1 VLYAIIGDILIKT
14 LISDDM
20 VPLSKILQVRIIG
33 SKYKMLGNILKIIQK
48 EGITGKTFFDV
59 FCGSTS
65 VGRFFKRKFLI
76 TSNDILYFSFVLQK
90 ALIDLNSYPKFEG
103 LTFMTNESKE
113 SKDKERVSKVLEYL
127 NNIEGSKGFI
137 YQHYTPASKMVDGIE
152 RKYFSE
158 LNGEK
163 IDAVRIKIGEWFTN
177 KNITEDE
184 YFYLVASLLL
194 AVQKIAN
201 ISGTYGAYNKIWDPR
216 AKKTLKLQIIEVINS
231 KFDHKAFNED
241 SLKLLNKISCDI
253 AYVDPPYNSRQY
265 ISNYHILE
273 TIAKYDNPT
282 INGKSGMRDYN
293 REKSTFCS
301 SKTAKRDL
309 LKLLS
314 ELRAKYIILSY
325 NSEGLLSKDEIKEIC
340 EKSKLGNI
348 KIYEFPY
355 RRFKSNG
362 NTNHNEVMEY
372 IFTGKK
378 MDLIKV

>member
-1 VLYAIIGDILIKT
+1 MYDY
-14 LISDDM
+14 M
-20 VPLSKILQVRIIG
+20 VPLNKIPQVRIIG
-33 SKYKMLGNILKIIQK
+33 GKYKMLENILKTMEK

-65 VGRFFKRKFLI
+65 IGRFFKRKFLI
-76 TSNDILYFSFVLQK
+76 TSNDILYFSYVLQK
-90 ALIDLNSYPKFEG
+90 ALICLNSYPKFKG
-103 LTFMTNESKE
+103 LTFMVNENDEEKE
-113 SKDKERVSKVLEYL
+113 TVSKVLEYL
-127 NNIEGSKGFI
+127 NNINGSKGFI
-137 YQHYTPASKMVDGIE
+137 YRHYTPASKVVDGIE

-158 LNGEK
+158 LNGER
-163 IDAVRIKIGEWFTN
+163 IDAVRMKIEDWFTN

-184 YFYLVASLLL
+184 YFYLIASLLL

-201 ISGTYGAYNKIWDPR
+201 ISGTYGTYNKIWDAR
-216 AKKTLKLQIIEVINS
+216 AKKPLKLQVIEIINS
-231 KFDHKAFNED
+231 KFNHKAFNDD
-241 SLKLLNKISCDI
+241 SLKLLNKINCDI

-273 TIAKYDNPT
+273 TIAKYDSPT
-282 INGKSGMRDYN
+282 INGKSGIRSYN
-293 REKSTFCS
+293 EEKSTFCS
-301 SKTAKRDL
+301 SKTAKRDM

-314 ELRAKYIILSY
+314 ELRANYIILSY
-325 NSEGLLSKDEIKEIC
+325 NSEGVLSKNEIKEIC
-340 EKSKLGNI
+340 EKSKLDNI

-378 MDLIKV
+378 VGLEKAQ

>member
-1 VLYAIIGDILIKT
+1 MKT
-14 LISDDM
+14 LMYDEL
-20 VPLSKILQVRIIG
+20 VPLNKILQVRIIG
-33 SKYKMLGNILKIIQK
+33 SKYKMLENILKIMEK
-48 EGITGKTFFDV
+48 EKITGKSFFDV
-59 FCGSTS
+59 FCGGTS
-65 VGRFFKRKFLI
+65 IGRFFKRKFLI
-76 TSNDILYFSFVLQK
+76 KSNDILYFSYVLQK
-90 ALIDLNSYPKFEG
+90 ALIDLNKYPKFEG
-103 LTFMTNESKE
+103 LTFIANETDGEK
-113 SKDKERVSKVLEYL
+113 VSKVLEYL
-127 NNIEGSKGFI
+127 NNINGSKGFI
-137 YQHYTPASKMVDGIE
+137 YQHYTPASKAYDGVE

-163 IDAVRIKIGEWFTN
+163 IDAVRIKIEEWFAN

-184 YFYLVASLLL
+184 YFYLVASLIL

-201 ISGTYGAYNKIWDPR
+201 ISGTYGTFNKIWDVR
-216 AKKTLKLQIIEVINS
+216 AKKTLKLQVIEIIES
-231 KFDHKAFNED
+231 KFEHKAFNED
-241 SLKLLNKISCDI
+241 SLKLLNKVNCDI

-282 INGKSGMRDYN
+282 INGKSGMRGYN
-293 REKSTFCS
+293 GEKSTFCS

-314 ELRAKYIILSY
+314 ELKAKYIILSY

-340 EKSKLGNI
+340 EKSKLENI

-362 NTNHNEVMEY
+362 HTNHNEVMEY

-378 MDLIKV
+378 LDSIKV

>member
-1 VLYAIIGDILIKT
+1 MREARGNNMMKT
-14 LISDDM
+14 LTYDEM
-20 VPLSKILQVRIIG
+20 VPLNKILQVRIIG
-33 SKYKMLGNILKIIQK
+33 SKYKMLENILKIIQK

-65 VGRFFKRKFLI
+65 VGRFFKRRFLI
-76 TSNDILYFSFVLQK
+76 TSNDILYFSYVLQK
-90 ALIDLNSYPKFEG
+90 ALIDLNSYPKFGG
-103 LTFMTNESKE
+103 LNFIANENE
-113 SKDKERVSKVLEYL
+113 EDKERVSKVLDYL
-127 NNIEGSKGFI
+127 NNIKGSKGFI
-137 YQHYTPASKMVDGIE
+137 YQHYTPASKIGDGVE

-163 IDAVRIKIGEWFTN
+163 IDAVRAKIEKWFTN

-184 YFYLVASLLL
+184 YFYLIASLLL
-194 AVQKIAN
+194 AVQKVSN
-201 ISGTYGAYNKIWDPR
+201 ISGTYGTYNKIWDAR
-216 AKKTLKLQIIEVINS
+216 AKKTLKLQVIEIIDS
-231 KFDHKAFNED
+231 KFEHKAFNDD
-241 SLKLLNKISCDI
+241 SLKLLSKINCDI

-282 INGKSGMRDYN
+282 INGKSGMRGYN
-293 REKSTFCS
+293 GEKSTFCS

-314 ELRAKYIILSY
+314 ELRAKHIILSY
-325 NSEGLLSKDEIKEIC
+325 NSEGLLSKDELKEIC
-340 EKSKLGNI
+340 EKSKLENI

-355 RRFKSNG
+355 RRFKSNDNG
-362 NTNHNEVMEY
+362 NANHNEVMEY

-378 MDLIKV
+378 RGLVKV

>member
-1 VLYAIIGDILIKT
+1 MYDE
-14 LISDDM
+14 M
-20 VPLSKILQVRIIG
+20 VPLNKILQVRIIG
-33 SKYKMLGNILKIIQK
+33 SKYKMLENLLAVMDK
-48 EGITGKTFFDV
+48 EKITGRTFFDI
-59 FCGSTS
+59 FCGSTA
-65 VGRFFKRKFLI
+65 VGRFFKRKFTI
-76 TSNDILYFSFVLQK
+76 TSNDILYFSYVLQK

-103 LTFMTNESKE
+103 LTFIADERE
-113 SKDKERVSKVLEYL
+113 GDKIRASAVLEYL
-127 NNIEGSKGFI
+127 NNIGGSKGFI
-137 YQHYTPASKMVDGIE
+137 YWHYTPASKVVDGVE

-163 IDAVRIKIGEWFTN
+163 IDAIRMKIGEWFTN
-177 KNITEDE
+177 ENITEDE
-184 YFYLVASLLL
+184 YFYLISSLLL

-201 ISGTYGAYNKIWDPR
+201 ISGTYGTYNKIWDTR
-216 AKKTLKLQIIEVINS
+216 AKKTLKLQVIEIIDS
-231 KFDHKAFNED
+231 KFGHKAFNED
-241 SLKLLNKISCDI
+241 SLKLLNKINCDI

-282 INGKSGMRDYN
+282 INGKSGLRNYSG
-293 REKSTFCS
+293 EKSTFCS

-314 ELRAKYIILSY
+314 GLRAKYIILSY

-340 EKSKLGNI
+340 GKSNLKNI

-362 NTNHNEVMEY
+362 NTDHKGVMEY
-372 IFTGKK
+372 IFTGRKL
-378 MDLIKV
+378 DLVKV